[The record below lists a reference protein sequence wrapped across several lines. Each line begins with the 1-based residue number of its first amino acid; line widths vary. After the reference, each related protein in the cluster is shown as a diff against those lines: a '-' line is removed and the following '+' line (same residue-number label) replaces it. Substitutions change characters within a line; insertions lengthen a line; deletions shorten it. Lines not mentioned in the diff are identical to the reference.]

1 MQYLLYGVVL
11 IACQISLALNVFA
24 ADGRLIHPVVAS
36 VQDGK
41 GKVRVGDAVILI
53 NDEGKAVMN
62 FIAVSL
68 DKHCNIGGTL
78 SSWLDVKLLDKDKKP
93 LGGFSHVK
101 EAAVEE
107 AGHQQAHNNVELKPA
122 HFPPDFVKHAEHFE
136 MNLPGKIG
144 CK

>member
-78 SSWLDVKLLDKDKKP
+78 SSWLDVKLLDKDKKTSRRVQSCKGS
-93 LGGFSHVK
+93 GGGGSRPP
-101 EAAVEE
+101 
-107 AGHQQAHNNVELKPA
+107 AGSQ
-122 HFPPDFVKHAEHFE
+122 
-136 MNLPGKIG
+136 
-144 CK
+144 